1 MITIAEINKRLSN
14 LGLGLEVLRHAG
26 GGLFYIVSLRDG
38 GERIINSAMGLDW
51 VIRWAAERVRDF
63 YRVHVVNG
71 SAFYPATGSEPI
83 FHG

>member
-1 MITIAEINKRLSN
+1 MIAIAEINKRLSN
-14 LGLGLEVLRHAG
+14 LGLGLEVRRHAG

-38 GERIINSAMGLDW
+38 GERIINSAMSLDW

-71 SAFYPATGSEPI
+71 SAFYPATGSAPI

>member
-1 MITIAEINKRLSN
+1 MITTAQINVRFAN
-14 LGLGLEVLRHAG
+14 LGLGLEVRRHAG